1 MKSDLESSDISV
13 LFSRLQALSRP
24 QSAIVSSGPI
34 LGADDP
40 RENLVAKIAET
51 QLPRRLI
58 FTNDRLEAISFFV
71 NRGRL
76 LGVEYTACS
85 GENRFYKAART
96 ETPHQAVRAEPVA
109 EALER
114 FLDSTARITV
124 RSQRFDL
131 STFQNHE
138 ERAPPALHETSG
150 DIGESEA
157 IQPSP
162 LAAFSDQFRTHVEAL
177 VVWKGGEFQVL
188 WGDPS
193 LLNSLKSLA
202 AEEGASHDEQ
212 DCIGSEDTP
221 KPACAIYSGH
231 PAGGRSVFC
240 ATQSGA
246 ILLALCKYEK
256 TTELIALWKSY
267 LAE

>member
-1 MKSDLESSDISV
+1 M
-13 LFSRLQALSRP
+13 
-24 QSAIVSSGPI
+24 
-34 LGADDP
+34 
-40 RENLVAKIAET
+40 
-51 QLPRRLI
+51 
-58 FTNDRLEAISFFV
+58 
-71 NRGRL
+71 

-85 GENRFYKAART
+85 GENRSYKAART

-138 ERAPPALHETSG
+138 ERNPPALP
-150 DIGESEA
+150 DIGMREA
-157 IQPSP
+157 TQASP
-162 LAAFSDQFRTHVEAL
+162 LAAFSDQFRTQVEAL
-177 VVWKGGEFQVL
+177 VVWKSGEFQVL

>member
-1 MKSDLESSDISV
+1 MKGVLECLDVVV
-13 LFSRLQALSRP
+13 LVSRLQALSGP
-24 QSAIVSSGPI
+24 QPVAVSNEHI
-34 LGADDP
+34 LGVDDP
-40 RENLVAKIAET
+40 RAWLIAKIAET

-58 FTNDRLEAISFFV
+58 FTNDRSEIISFFV
-71 NRGRL
+71 SKARL
-76 LGVEYTACS
+76 LGVEYTSCS
-85 GENRFYKAART
+85 GENHFHKAARI
-96 ETPHQAVRAEPVA
+96 EPPHQVVRAEPFA
-109 EALER
+109 EALGR
-114 FLDSTARITV
+114 FLDSTDRITV

-131 STFQNHE
+131 NSFQNHAA
-138 ERAPPALHETSG
+138 RTSPALLDTSSFRG
-150 DIGESEA
+150 KSEA

-162 LAAFSDQFRTHVEAL
+162 LVAFSDQFSTHVEAL

-188 WGDPS
+188 WGDTR

-202 AEEGASHDEQ
+202 AEEGANHNDQAYIE
-212 DCIGSEDTP
+212 SEDTP
-221 KPACAIYSGH
+221 TPACAIYSGH

-240 ATQSGA
+240 AAQSGA

>member
-1 MKSDLESSDISV
+1 MKGGSECSDVSV

-34 LGADDP
+34 LGTDDP
-40 RENLVAKIAET
+40 RENLIAKIAET

-58 FTNDRLEAISFFV
+58 FTNDRSEAISFFA
-71 NRGRL
+71 NGGRL
-76 LGVEYTACS
+76 MGVEYTACS
-85 GENRFYKAART
+85 GENRFYRAART
-96 ETPHQAVRAEPVA
+96 ETPNQAVRAEPVA

-114 FLDSTARITV
+114 FLGSTARITV

-131 STFQNHE
+131 NTFQNHE
-138 ERAPPALHETSG
+138 ERDPPASL
-150 DIGESEA
+150 DIGKREA

-162 LAAFSDQFRTHVEAL
+162 LAAFSDQFRTQVEAL
-177 VVWKGGEFQVL
+177 VVWKGGEFQVP

-202 AEEGASHDEQ
+202 TEEGASHDEQ

-256 TTELIALWKSY
+256 TTELISLWQSY

>member
-1 MKSDLESSDISV
+1 MKSGLETSNVSM
-13 LFSRLQALSRP
+13 LLSRLQALSRP
-24 QSAIVSSGPI
+24 QPAIVSNGPI

-40 RENLVAKIAET
+40 RENLITRIAET
-51 QLPRRLI
+51 QLPRRLV
-58 FTNDRLEAISFFV
+58 FTNERSEAISFFV

-76 LGVEYTACS
+76 LGVEYTACT
-85 GENRFYKAART
+85 GENRFYKPART
-96 ETPHQAVRAEPVA
+96 EAPHQAVRAERVA

-114 FLDSTARITV
+114 FLDSTACITV

-131 STFQNHE
+131 NILQNHE
-138 ERAPPALHETSG
+138 ERDPSALL
-150 DIGESEA
+150 DIGKRDA
-157 IQPSP
+157 IQPSH
-162 LAAFSDQFRTHVEAL
+162 LAALSDQFRMHVEAL
-177 VVWKGGEFQVL
+177 VVWKSGEFQVL

-202 AEEGASHDEQ
+202 AEEEASHDGQ
-212 DCIGSEDTP
+212 ASIGSEDTP
-221 KPACAIYSGH
+221 KPGCAIYSGH

-256 TTELIALWKSY
+256 TTELISLWQSY